1 MTDVTRATRGPEA
14 DRDGDAVSDT
24 DLLAVRFE
32 EQRPRLRSVARR
44 MLGSGAEA
52 DDAVQDTWLRL
63 SRADVDGIENLPGW
77 LTTTVGRVCL
87 DRLGSST
94 ARHERPTDVAV
105 DESTTS
111 VAGEA
116 DPEREAMLTE
126 SVGRALDVVLRTL
139 GPTERLVFV
148 LHDMFAVS
156 FDELAPVVDRSPA
169 AVRQIAS
176 RARRR
181 VQGGSPAPEADR
193 ARQRGVV
200 QAFLAASREGRFDDL
215 LTLLDPHVVLRSDA
229 TAVGMGGVGEARG
242 SATVAGFFAGKAQ
255 GAVPAFVDGAPGAVV
270 LVDGRTRLVLSFVV
284 TDRILGI
291 EVVADPDQIAG
302 LDLSVG

>member
-1 MTDVTRATRGPEA
+1 M
-14 DRDGDAVSDT
+14 SDT
-24 DLLAVRFE
+24 ELLAQRFE
-32 EQRPRLRSVARR
+32 EQRPRLRAVARR
-44 MLGSGAEA
+44 MLGSPAEA
-52 DDAVQDTWLRL
+52 EDAVQDTWLRL
-63 SRADVDGIENLPGW
+63 SRADAEGIDNLPGW

-87 DRLGSST
+87 DRLGSS
-94 ARHERPTDVAV
+94 ASRHEQPADVTA
-105 DESTTS
+105 DEPGP
-111 VAGEA
+111 AGPGDV
-116 DPEREAMLTE
+116 DPEREALLTE

-181 VQGGSPAPEADR
+181 VQSGPPAPETDP

-200 QAFLAASREGRFDDL
+200 EAFLAASREGRFDDL

-229 TAVGMGGVGEARG
+229 AAVRRGGTDEAHG
-242 SATVAGFFAGKAQ
+242 SAVVAAFFSGRAQ
-255 GAVPAFVDGAPGAVV
+255 GAVPAFVDAAPGAVV
-270 LVDGRTRLVLSFVV
+270 VRAGRVHIVLSFVV
-284 TDRILGI
+284 TDRIVGI
-291 EVVADPDQIAG
+291 EVVADPAQIAA
-302 LDLSVG
+302 LDLVVA

>member
-1 MTDVTRATRGPEA
+1 M
-14 DRDGDAVSDT
+14 SDT
-24 DLLAVRFE
+24 DLLALRFE
-32 EQRPRLRSVARR
+32 EQRPRLRSVAQR

-63 SRADVDGIENLPGW
+63 SRADVDGIDNLPGW
-77 LTTTVGRVCL
+77 LTTTLGRVCL

-94 ARHERPTDVAV
+94 ARHEQPADVAE
-105 DESTTS
+105 DDPATAGS
-111 VAGEA
+111 VEV
-116 DPEREAMLTE
+116 DPEREALLTE

-181 VQGGSPAPEADR
+181 VQSGPPTPETDR
-193 ARQRGVV
+193 IRQRGVV
-200 QAFLAASREGRFDDL
+200 EAFLAASREGRFDDL
-215 LTLLDPHVVLRSDA
+215 LSLLDPHVVLRSDA
-229 TAVGMGGVGEARG
+229 TAVKMGGTGEARG
-242 SATVAGFFAGKAQ
+242 SSAVAAFFSGRAQ
-255 GAVPAFVDGAPGAVV
+255 AAVPAFVDGAPGAVV
-270 LVDGRTRLVLSFVV
+270 VVSGRTRIVISFVV
-284 TDRILGI
+284 TDRIASV
-291 EVVADPDQIAG
+291 EVIADPDQIAA
-302 LDLSVG
+302 LDLVID

>member
-1 MTDVTRATRGPEA
+1 M
-14 DRDGDAVSDT
+14 SDT
-24 DLLAVRFE
+24 ELLAQRFE
-32 EQRPRLRSVARR
+32 EQRPRLRAVARR
-44 MLGSGAEA
+44 MLGSPAEA
-52 DDAVQDTWLRL
+52 EDAVQDTWLRL
-63 SRADVDGIENLPGW
+63 SRADAEGIDNLPGW

-87 DRLGSST
+87 DRLGSS
-94 ARHERPTDVAV
+94 ASRHEQPADVAA
-105 DESTTS
+105 DEPGP
-111 VAGEA
+111 AGPGDV
-116 DPEREAMLTE
+116 DPEREALLTE

-181 VQGGSPAPEADR
+181 VQSGPPAPEMDP

-200 QAFLAASREGRFDDL
+200 EAFLAASREGRFDDL

-229 TAVGMGGVGEARG
+229 AAVRRGGTDEAHG
-242 SATVAGFFAGKAQ
+242 SAVVAAFFSGRAQ
-255 GAVPAFVDGAPGAVV
+255 GAVPAFVDAAPGAVV
-270 LVDGRTRLVLSFVV
+270 VRAGRVHIVLSFVV
-284 TDRILGI
+284 TDRIIGI
-291 EVVADPDQIAG
+291 EVVADPAQIAA
-302 LDLSVG
+302 LDLVVG

>member
-1 MTDVTRATRGPEA
+1 MTDVTRATPGRDARRG
-14 DRDGDAVSDT
+14 GDAA
-24 DLLAVRFE
+24 DLLAERFE
-32 EQRPRLRSVARR
+32 EQRPRLRSVAQRI
-44 MLGSGAEA
+44 LGSRAEA

-63 SRADVDGIENLPGW
+63 SRADVDGIDNLPGW

-87 DRLGSST
+87 DRLGSSA
-94 ARHERPTDVAV
+94 ARHERPAEVAA
-105 DESTTS
+105 DESSAS
-111 VAGEA
+111 VAGEV

-126 SVGRALDVVLRTL
+126 SVGRALAVVLRTL

-181 VQGGSPAPEADR
+181 VQDGSPAPEADR
-193 ARQRGVV
+193 ARQRGIV

-229 TAVGMGGVGEARG
+229 AAVRMGGAGEARG
-242 SATVAGFFAGKAQ
+242 SATVADFFSGKAQ
-255 GAVPAFVDGAPGAVV
+255 EAVPAFVDGAPGAVV

-284 TDRILGI
+284 TDRIIGI
-291 EVVADPDQIAG
+291 EVVADPDQIAD
-302 LDLSVG
+302 LDVTVG

>member
-1 MTDVTRATRGPEA
+1 MTDTE
-14 DRDGDAVSDT
+14 
-24 DLLAVRFE
+24 LLAQRFE
-32 EQRPRLRSVARR
+32 EQRPRLRAVARR
-44 MLGSGAEA
+44 MLGSTAEA
-52 DDAVQDTWLRL
+52 EDAVQDTWLRL
-63 SRADVDGIENLPGW
+63 SRADVEGIDNLPGW

-87 DRLGSST
+87 DRLGASAT
-94 ARHERPTDVAV
+94 RHEQPADTAA
-105 DESTTS
+105 DEPGTADE
-111 VAGEA
+111 V
-116 DPEREAMLTE
+116 DPEREALLTE

-181 VQGGSPAPEADR
+181 VQSGPSAPETDP

-200 QAFLAASREGRFDDL
+200 EAFLAASREGRFDDL

-229 TAVGMGGVGEARG
+229 TAAGMGGAGAAHG
-242 SATVAGFFAGKAQ
+242 SAVVAAFFSGRAQ
-255 GAVPAFVDGAPGAVV
+255 GAVPAFVDGAPGAAVV
-270 LVDGRTRLVLSFVV
+270 VGGRVRLVLSFVV
-284 TDRILGI
+284 TDRIIGI
-291 EVVADPDQIAG
+291 EVVADPDQLAAVDLV
-302 LDLSVG
+302 LD

>member
-1 MTDVTRATRGPEA
+1 MSDSDV
-14 DRDGDAVSDT
+14 
-24 DLLAVRFE
+24 LARRFE
-32 EQRPRLRSVARR
+32 EQRPRLRTVARR
-44 MLGSGAEA
+44 MLGSVAEA

-63 SRADVDGIENLPGW
+63 SRADVDGIDNLPGW

-87 DRLGSST
+87 DRLGSSA
-94 ARHERPTDVAV
+94 ARHERPADVTE
-105 DESTTS
+105 DEPTTS
-111 VAGEA
+111 GAGEV
-116 DPEREAMLTE
+116 DPEREALLTD

-181 VQGGSPAPEADR
+181 VQSGPPTPETDR

-200 QAFLAASREGRFDDL
+200 EAFLAASREGRFDDL

-229 TAVGMGGVGEARG
+229 TAVRMGGAGEARG
-242 SATVAGFFAGKAQ
+242 SSAVAGFFSGRAQ
-255 GAVPAFVDGAPGAVV
+255 AAVPAFVDGAPGAAVV
-270 LVDGRTRLVLSFVV
+270 IDGRTRIVISFVV
-284 TDRILGI
+284 TDRIIGV
-291 EVVADPDQIAG
+291 EVVADPDQIAAVE
-302 LDLSVG
+302 LVVD